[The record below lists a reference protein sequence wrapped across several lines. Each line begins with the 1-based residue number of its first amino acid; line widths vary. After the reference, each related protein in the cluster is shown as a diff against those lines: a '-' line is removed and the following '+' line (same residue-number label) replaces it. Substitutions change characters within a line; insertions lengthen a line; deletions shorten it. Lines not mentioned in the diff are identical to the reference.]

1 MSYLILRLKCT
12 NFHSAP
18 PDPLAGFEGPTS
30 KGRKGSGMGKGEGE
44 RIKGRGEEG
53 LEPPLLQIYGYA
65 TDFTQHLVTLYTV
78 GD

>member
-1 MSYLILRLKCT
+1 V
-12 NFHSAP
+12 
-18 PDPLAGFEGPTS
+18 EWE
-30 KGRKGSGMGKGEGE
+30 KGRGED
-44 RIKGRGEEG
+44 KGRGEEG